1 MRLDLFL
8 KNSRII
14 RRRPV
19 AKQACDGDRVKV
31 NERLAK
37 AGDRVDVGDIIEV
50 EFGSGVQKLEVL
62 KIAKNVPKDQAV
74 ELYKVIE

>member
-19 AKQACDGDRVKV
+19 AKQACDGGRVKV

-50 EFGSGVQKLEVL
+50 EFGSGVQKFEVL

>member
-19 AKQACDGDRVKV
+19 AKQACDGGRVKV